1 MRVSPWHHRSDRPSL
16 RCVHDAGVV
25 RCFSGQPKKFVV
37 MGDDYPAL
45 ASCKCDVLFIA
56 RPKHTGFPERQDID
70 VTAAQP
76 LRDGV
81 DMLVEIEADGF
92 AHASPRSFFASSDGV
107 FWRISRTKASPCSM
121 VASTSLR
128 WAK

>member
-1 MRVSPWHHRSDRPSL
+1 M
-16 RCVHDAGVV
+16 V
-25 RCFSGQPKKFVV
+25 RHFSSQPKKVV
-37 MGDDYPAL
+37 VIGDDYPPL

-56 RPKHTGFPERQDID
+56 CPKHAGFPERQDID
-70 VTAAQP
+70 ATAAQP

-81 DMLVEIEADGF
+81 PDVLVEIEADGF
-92 AHASPRSFFASSDGV
+92 AHTSPRSFFASSDGV

-121 VASTSLR
+121 VTSTSLW